1 LPILGCSCCTE
12 GCCLSADAT
21 PYPIGMVSPDAFTF
35 IGKDGHCC
43 AIGLPCCF
51 IGLKSPSTL
60 CNSAGHCLCVKSR
73 AQCPCGDAVP
83 SCVCAACF
91 LSCTPQC
98 ACFRT
103 PDVATCKFKSCC
115 VTARRVTVTFPL
127 PPFSPLFVSLDIQ
140 VFSATPSRPTDL
152 YRPTEPTL
160 HFTSSPNLHSVSIN
174 LSCTTALQVH
184 CLPALND
191 HASSVVTQ

>member
-1 LPILGCSCCTE
+1 MAAQPLIGSGTNEEKIFSAFCCAYTSIDLSDINICTQMEQEALCCTE

-83 SCVCAACF
+83 ACVCAACF

-98 ACFRT
+98 ACLRT
-103 PDVATCKFKSCC
+103 PDVATSFK
-115 VTARRVTVTFPL
+115 R
-127 PPFSPLFVSLDIQ
+127 
-140 VFSATPSRPTDL
+140 
-152 YRPTEPTL
+152 
-160 HFTSSPNLHSVSIN
+160 
-174 LSCTTALQVH
+174 
-184 CLPALND
+184 
-191 HASSVVTQ
+191 